1 MPDAK
6 DKLTGLLTV
15 QAFVNR
21 LQETPPDGA
30 LILALMDLDRFKS
43 LNDRYGHV
51 AGDEWI
57 KIMAG
62 RFAETF
68 GGEGSLIGRLGGD
81 EFIAAL
87 PTPDLLAVY
96 EQAEAL
102 RASIEKDSPA
112 LTVSGETVHPGNTIS
127 LGLAAYPA
135 NAGDMNELVEKVKE
149 ALYRAKVAGGNRVC
163 FYQETDTL
171 TGLLN
176 AVASQRSLEEALL
189 SARQKKDALSVFVMD
204 IDFFN
209 QINEEYGH
217 RTGDEVLKRLGH
229 ILENNFKDVG
239 ITGRVAGDMFMV
251 ILPGQRA
258 DSAFILAEEVRRL
271 VEDGQVT
278 VRLGSAG
285 GEMRSYAVRMRI
297 SGGIASFPSD
307 ATERV
312 DLFRKAD
319 EALYR
324 AKQTGRNRI
333 CLPTSAQMVTKTSY
347 YTQTQ
352 LERLAALAR
361 QLDKTEAFLLREA
374 LDDLL
379 NKYKDRQGGD

>member
-1 MPDAK
+1 MSNVTDE
-6 DKLTGLLTV
+6 LTGLLSV
-15 QAFVNR
+15 QAYVAG
-21 LQETPPDGA
+21 LQEIPLDGG
-30 LILALMDLDRFKS
+30 LTLVVMDLDRFKS

-57 KIMAG
+57 KAVAR
-62 RFAETF
+62 RFEETF
-68 GGEGSLIGRLGGD
+68 LGEGSLIGRYGGD
-81 EFIAAL
+81 EFMAAL

-96 EQAEAL
+96 ERAEAL
-102 RASIEKDSPA
+102 RASIEKDGPV
-112 LTVSGETVHPGNTIS
+112 LNINGETVRPGNTIS
-127 LGLAAYPA
+127 LGLAAYPS
-135 NAGDMNELVEKVKE
+135 NAGDPNELIEKVKE
-149 ALYRAKVAGGNRVC
+149 TLIRAKIAGGNKVC
-163 FYQETDTL
+163 FYQETDPL

-176 AVASQRSLEEALL
+176 GFASQRSLEEALL
-189 SARQKKDALSVFVMD
+189 TARQKKEDLSIFVLD
-204 IDFFN
+204 FDFFSE
-209 QINEEYGH
+209 INEQYGH

-229 ILENNFKDVG
+229 ILEANFKAVG
-239 ITGRVAGDMFMV
+239 ITGRIAGDQFMV

-271 VEDGQVT
+271 IEDSEVA
-278 VRLGSAG
+278 VRLSSPG
-285 GEMRSYAVRMRI
+285 GETKSYAVRMRI
-297 SGGIASFPSD
+297 SGGVASFPSD

-312 DLFRKAD
+312 DLLRKAD

-324 AKQTGRNRI
+324 SKQTGRNRI
-333 CLPTSAQMVTKTSY
+333 SLPTSAQMVTKTSY

-379 NKYKDRQGGD
+379 NRYKERQAGD

>member
-6 DKLTGLLTV
+6 DELTGLLTV

-96 EQAEAL
+96 ERAEAL

-149 ALYRAKVAGGNRVC
+149 ALYQAKVAGGNRVC

-189 SARQKKDALSVFVMD
+189 AARQKKDALSVFVMD

-239 ITGRVAGDMFMV
+239 ITGRVAGDQFMV

-271 VEDGQVT
+271 VEDSQVT

-285 GEMRSYAVRMRI
+285 GETRSYTVRMRI

-312 DLFRKAD
+312 DLLRKAD

-352 LERLAALAR
+352 LERLATLAR